1 MTNQNIPKKH
11 HYIPQFYLKGFS
23 IDRDHLYIL
32 DKLAE
37 EDKRIR
43 HQTTESIAFQ
53 NNLYS
58 FQAKDRGKDTLEAAF
73 AQMEGLAADII
84 RKVENK
90 EELTVQERNDLAL
103 FISFLWIRVPNS
115 KKKFERSTKEL
126 YEKTARMSIQ
136 MTPKENL
143 RKFFESR
150 GEKMTDEEL
159 DDLKDFGSNEK
170 RSIIKV
176 DVPQNYWIKQM
187 LAMGLEI
194 SPALEI
200 ADWEFKVAEKQFA
213 FVTSDNP
220 FLLLPSRPIL
230 PFEGVGLLTPGAK
243 KIIPLTAK
251 ICLVIHEPQKE
262 PKTVYTKTNK
272 DMVRKINDWIVK
284 YSERFVF
291 SPDKGKIEKIAKTKK
306 ELLKP
311 APPRFKVS

>member
-1 MTNQNIPKKH
+1 MSGQSIPKKH

-23 IDRDHLYIL
+23 MDKKHLFVL
-32 DKLAE
+32 DKLA
-37 EDKRIR
+37 DKSKNIR
-43 HQTTESIAFQ
+43 YQTTESIAFQ
-53 NNLYS
+53 NNLYT
-58 FQAKDRGKDTLEAAF
+58 FQAKGKKKDTLEAAF
-73 AQMEGLAADII
+73 AQMEGIAAEVI
-84 RKVENK
+84 RRIENK
-90 EELTVQERNDLAL
+90 EELTSQERNDLAL

-115 KKKFERSTKEL
+115 KKEFERSTKEL

-136 MTPKENL
+136 MTPKESL

-150 GEKMTDEEL
+150 GEKMTDEQL
-159 DDLKDFGSNEK
+159 DDLKDFGANEK

-176 DVPQNYWIKQM
+176 AVPQNYWIKQM
-187 LAMGLEI
+187 LTMGLEI

-200 ADWEFKVAEKQFA
+200 ANWEFKVAEKQFA

-220 FLLLPSRPIL
+220 FLLLPSGPVH
-230 PFEGVGLLTPGAK
+230 PFEGLGLLTPGAK

-251 ICLVIHEPQKE
+251 ICLVIHEPQKD
-262 PKTVYTKTNK
+262 PKTVYTLTNK
-272 DMVRKINDWIVK
+272 DMVRKINNWIVK

-311 APPRFKVS
+311 VAPRFKVS